1 MNFTKALKVFLITGK
16 YLGRSF
22 KNLVTAD
29 ELKAAWSKEIL
40 LHFNLKV
47 EVKGGPDRTSTP
59 CILVGNHIS
68 YLDIPVLMNHVPEI
82 SFVSKKEVKFWPL
95 IGKAAEKVKTIFVDR
110 GNEKSREAAKGQIAR
125 VLIEENKKVAIFPS
139 GTTAIRRSSFW
150 KKGAFEIA
158 EKNKIAVQPFR
169 FRYEPLSAAAYVG
182 RDNFFLHMIQLFRHR
197 EIKVVLEF
205 HEPVFINNSVTDCQ
219 LWKEWCES
227 LF

>member
-1 MNFTKALKVFLITGK
+1 MKLTKALKVFIITGK

-22 KNLVTAD
+22 KNVLTAD
-29 ELKAAWSKEIL
+29 ELKAAWSREIL
-40 LHFNLKV
+40 TLFNLKV
-47 EVKGGPDRTSTP
+47 EVKGGPSRQASP

-68 YLDIPVLMNHVPEI
+68 YLDIPVLMNNVPDI

-110 GNEKSREAAKGQIAR
+110 GNAHSRERAKKQIAR
-125 VLIEENKKVAIFPS
+125 ALIDENKKVAIFPS

-158 EKNKIAVQPFR
+158 EKNHIAVQPFR

-182 RDNFFLHMIQLFRHR
+182 RDNFFLHMIQLFRHN

-205 HEPVFINNSVTDCQ
+205 HEPVFISNSVSDCKV
-219 LWKEWCES
+219 WKEWCES

>member
-1 MNFTKALKVFLITGK
+1 MKVFFITGK
-16 YLGRSF
+16 YLKESF
-22 KNLVTAD
+22 NGNVNIVD
-29 ELKAAWSKEIL
+29 LKKRWSTEIL
-40 LHFNLKV
+40 SLFNMKI
-47 EVKGGPDRTSTP
+47 EVKGMPSVQEMP

-68 YLDIPVLMNHVPEI
+68 YLDIPVLMKSVPDI

-110 GNEKSREAAKGQIAR
+110 GNAHSRERAKKQIAR
-125 VLIEENKKVAIFPS
+125 ALVAEKKKVAIFPS

-158 EKNKIAVQPFR
+158 EQNHIAVQPFR

-182 RDNFFLHMIQLFRHR
+182 RDNFFLHMLGLFKLT
-197 EIKVVLEF
+197 EIKVVIEF
-205 HEPVFINNSVTDCQ
+205 HEPVLITNSLNDCKT
-219 LWKEWCES
+219 WKEWCES